1 MNNGELEKAVENYRP
16 MLIRLA
22 YGCTG
27 NHSDSEDIV
36 QDAFVKLYLRS
47 RSFRSEEDMKAWLIR
62 VTVNMCKN
70 HVKSWRTG
78 KRSEIPEDIAGEE
91 NFPERSAVEELLGK
105 LKPIYKAVIYMH
117 YYEGYSAAEIGKML
131 KISETAVTTRLKRG
145 RDALKQFL
153 EDEKGTV

>member
-1 MNNGELEKAVENYRP
+1 MTNAELEKTVECYRP

-22 YGCTG
+22 YGCTS

-47 RSFRSEEDMKAWLIR
+47 RGFPSEEDMKAWLIR

-70 HVKSWRTG
+70 HVKSWRIG
-78 KRSEIPEDIAGEE
+78 KRSEIPEDAAGGDS
-91 NFPERSAVEELLGK
+91 FPEKSAVEELLGK

-117 YYEGYSAAEIGKML
+117 YYEGYSAAEIGKTL
-131 KISETAVTTRLKRG
+131 KISETAVTTRLQRG
-145 RDALKQFL
+145 REALRQIL
-153 EDEKGTV
+153 DDENN